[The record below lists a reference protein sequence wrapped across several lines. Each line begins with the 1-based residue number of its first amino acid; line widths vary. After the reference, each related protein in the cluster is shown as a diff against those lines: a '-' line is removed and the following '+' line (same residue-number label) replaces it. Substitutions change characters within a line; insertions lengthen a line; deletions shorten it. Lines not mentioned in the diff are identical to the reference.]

1 MTKSTMTACGVIAAI
16 AVPLTTF
23 AFIIFL
29 FSAGAYSEPKVL
41 FSERAPTQASP
52 LALPA
57 GGHVSMSLAHQT
69 AAVQNGLPVIM

>member
-29 FSAGAYSEPKVL
+29 FSGAYSVPKIL
-41 FSERAPTQASP
+41 FSERANTQASS

-57 GGHVSMSLAHQT
+57 GGHVSMSLTHQA